1 MKHRGDLRV
10 APHFFNI
17 ERCGKLVIMDK
28 PLEPKDHVFYI
39 PVEKIVP
46 NPYQPR
52 KEFDPEALKHLAASI
67 REYGI
72 LQPLVVSRLE
82 IESPTGGIQV
92 QYELIA
98 GERRH
103 RASQLAGLKE
113 VPAIIRRQE
122 SPKVKL
128 ELALIENLQREDL
141 NPIERALA
149 YRQLVDQFEM
159 SQRQVADRIGKSREV
174 VANTLRLL
182 NLPEVMREAL
192 AGGKI
197 NEGHTRPLLMVTDY
211 PEAQANLFHDILE
224 KQLSVRQAEEIAR
237 NIAIERSKKLRT
249 PSDPN
254 IKEVED
260 KLGNQLG
267 AKVSVHK
274 DKNGHGRIAIEFY
287 SDEEMFGI
295 AARMSELAASLGHA
309 MVTAT
314 PTSEVT
320 TEPLAAQEASPEAP
334 AEVMA
339 DNVAPSVELAATD
352 IGSITVTAP
361 EVEVAE
367 SPMFTPTPS
376 IVPQEEAPHE
386 EASPM
391 AESVLATEKE
401 EGPAI
406 AQASQPEVA
415 PAKHDEPDEFASFTL

>member
-1 MKHRGDLRV
+1 
-10 APHFFNI
+10 
-17 ERCGKLVIMDK
+17 MDK

-103 RASQLAGLKE
+103 RASQLAGLSE

-295 AARMSELAASLGHA
+295 AARMSELAASLGHVMGA
-309 MVTAT
+309 PTA
-314 PTSEVT
+314 PASEVV
-320 TEPLAAQEASPEAP
+320 TEPLVVQEVVPPEAP
-334 AEVMA
+334 AGVVAE
-339 DNVAPSVELAATD
+339 NVEHITPSVELASAD
-352 IGSITVTAP
+352 IGSVTVTAP
-361 EVEVAE
+361 EGEIAE
-367 SPMFTPTPS
+367 SPMFAPTPS

-386 EASPM
+386 EVSPV
-391 AESVLATEKE
+391 AEVALATEE
-401 EGPAI
+401 AEGPAI
-406 AQASQPEVA
+406 VQAPQSEMA

>member
-1 MKHRGDLRV
+1 M
-10 APHFFNI
+10 
-17 ERCGKLVIMDK
+17 EK

-39 PVEKIVP
+39 PVEKIKP

-52 KEFDPEALKHLAASI
+52 KEFDPEALKHLSASI

-72 LQPLVVSRLE
+72 LQPLVVSRIE
-82 IESPTGGIQV
+82 MESPMGGILV
-92 QYELIA
+92 EYELIA
-98 GERRH
+98 GERRL
-103 RASQLAGLKE
+103 RASQLAGLQE

-149 YRQLVDQFEM
+149 YRQLVDQFEL

-197 NEGHTRPLLMVTDY
+197 NEGHTRPLLMLTDY
-211 PEAQANLFHDILE
+211 PEAQANLFHDVME
-224 KQLSVRQAEEIAR
+224 KGLSVREAEEIAR
-237 NIAIERSKKLRT
+237 NIAIERSKKLRI

-254 IKEVED
+254 VKEVED

-274 DKNGHGRIAIEFY
+274 DKTGHGRIAIEFY

-295 AARMSELAASLGHA
+295 AAKMSELIASLESAKRAEPVPQEVVGDIVQPEAH
-309 MVTAT
+309 TASAVADEPAT
-314 PTSEVT
+314 VGVPEITPEEVVPQQQESNSAPVVSFTPEPTSIPSAPVT
-320 TEPLAAQEASPEAP
+320 IQAP
-334 AEVMA
+334 A
-339 DNVAPSVELAATD
+339 
-352 IGSITVTAP
+352 
-361 EVEVAE
+361 
-367 SPMFTPTPS
+367 
-376 IVPQEEAPHE
+376 EEAPHK
-386 EASPM
+386 
-391 AESVLATEKE
+391 KE
-401 EGPAI
+401 
-406 AQASQPEVA
+406 
-415 PAKHDEPDEFASFTL
+415 DDEFASFTL

>member
-1 MKHRGDLRV
+1 M
-10 APHFFNI
+10 
-17 ERCGKLVIMDK
+17 EK

-39 PVEKIVP
+39 PVEKIKP

-72 LQPLVVSRLE
+72 LQPLVVSRME
-82 IESPTGGIQV
+82 IESPMGGILV
-92 QYELIA
+92 EYELIA
-98 GERRH
+98 GERRL

-149 YRQLVDQFEM
+149 YRQLVDQFEL

-197 NEGHTRPLLMVTDY
+197 NEGHTRPLLMLTDY
-211 PEAQANLFHDILE
+211 PEAQANLFHDIME
-224 KQLSVRQAEEIAR
+224 KGLSVREAEEISR
-237 NIAIERSKKLRT
+237 NVAIERSKKLRI

-254 IKEVED
+254 VKEVED

-274 DKNGHGRIAIEFY
+274 DKTGHGRIAIEFY

-295 AARMSELAASLGHA
+295 AAKMTELIAGLESAKKDESVVPQPETHAASTVADEPAKIVAPEMTLREA
-309 MVTAT
+309 AKQEQDSSASPVVSVAPEPIFT
-314 PTSEVT
+314 PPSTT
-320 TEPLAAQEASPEAP
+320 TESIPQQE
-334 AEVMA
+334 
-339 DNVAPSVELAATD
+339 
-352 IGSITVTAP
+352 
-361 EVEVAE
+361 
-367 SPMFTPTPS
+367 
-376 IVPQEEAPHE
+376 VPKK
-386 EASPM
+386 
-391 AESVLATEKE
+391 VD
-401 EGPAI
+401 
-406 AQASQPEVA
+406 
-415 PAKHDEPDEFASFTL
+415 DEYASFTL

>member
-1 MKHRGDLRV
+1 M
-10 APHFFNI
+10 
-17 ERCGKLVIMDK
+17 EK

-52 KEFDPEALKHLAASI
+52 KEFDPEALKHLSASI

-72 LQPLVVSRLE
+72 LQPLVVSRIE
-82 IESPTGGIQV
+82 TESPMGGILV
-92 QYELIA
+92 DYELIA
-98 GERRH
+98 GERRL

-113 VPAIIRRQE
+113 VPALIRRQE

-149 YRQLVDQFEM
+149 YRQLVDQFEL

-197 NEGHTRPLLMVTDY
+197 NEGHTRPLLMLVDY
-211 PEAQANLFHDILE
+211 PEAQANLFHDIME
-224 KQLSVRQAEEIAR
+224 KGLSVREAEEISR
-237 NIAIERSKKLRT
+237 NVAIERSKKLRI

-254 IKEVED
+254 VKEVED

-274 DKNGHGRIAIEFY
+274 DKMGHGRIAIEFY

-295 AARMSELAASLGHA
+295 AAKMTELIASLGA
-309 MVTAT
+309 VKIVEAVVPEVKVKEPERPEVQTVSSPSDE
-314 PTSEVT
+314 PTTIVVPEVT
-320 TEPLAAQEASPEAP
+320 LAEAAKQEQANDASAVVSIAPEPIFIPPATSTPEAP
-334 AEVMA
+334 KQ
-339 DNVAPSVELAATD
+339 
-352 IGSITVTAP
+352 
-361 EVEVAE
+361 E
-367 SPMFTPTPS
+367 SPK
-376 IVPQEEAPHE
+376 
-386 EASPM
+386 
-391 AESVLATEKE
+391 KE
-401 EGPAI
+401 
-406 AQASQPEVA
+406 
-415 PAKHDEPDEFASFTL
+415 DDEFASFTL

>member
-1 MKHRGDLRV
+1 MF
-10 APHFFNI
+10 A
-17 ERCGKLVIMDK
+17 MDK

-39 PVEKIVP
+39 PVEKVHP

-52 KEFDPEALKHLAASI
+52 KEFDPEALKHLSASI

-82 IESPTGGIQV
+82 KESPTGGIIV
-92 QYELIA
+92 EYELIA
-98 GERRH
+98 GERRL

-113 VPAIIRRQE
+113 VPALIRRQE

-149 YRQLVDQFEM
+149 YRQLVDQFEL

-197 NEGHTRPLLMVTDY
+197 NEGHTRPLLMLTDY

-224 KQLSVRQAEEIAR
+224 KQLSVRQAEEFAR

-254 IKEVED
+254 VKEVEE

-287 SDEEMFGI
+287 SDEELFGI
-295 AARMSELAASLGHA
+295 AAKMSEF
-309 MVTAT
+309 VK
-314 PTSEVT
+314 
-320 TEPLAAQEASPEAP
+320 
-334 AEVMA
+334 
-339 DNVAPSVELAATD
+339 
-352 IGSITVTAP
+352 GSY
-361 EVEVAE
+361 
-367 SPMFTPTPS
+367 
-376 IVPQEEAPHE
+376 
-386 EASPM
+386 
-391 AESVLATEKE
+391 ATESAVSE
-401 EGPAI
+401 EVI
-406 AQASQPEVA
+406 VSEEVA
-415 PAKHDEPDEFASFTL
+415 PQVETAQADMATEPAVGSPELRETFPQSTLAEDSIDTHMAAQGIEDSNSQSAPVETKKEEDEFASFTL